1 MRAIAAIFSSERRSS
16 ELRSCELRPPA
27 ISSKT
32 VFACLSR
39 ICDAQAGNRAG
50 SAGAC
55 AGKLMLPVEEVIS
68 IGRNLGLKMQLRTL
82 TWFHLMVILAHE
94 PVLLCLNN
102 GNTII
107 AYKKGGV
114 GQDHLV
120 ASDPL
125 YEDGNCFILPRDALE
140 QVWKGDALLIERG
153 QTGIMRVTTLLLWVL
168 SITGFIAAAFVIF
181 RVLYEL
187 TW

>member
-1 MRAIAAIFSSERRSS
+1 MRAIAAIFSFERRSS
-16 ELRSCELRPPA
+16 ELRSSELRPTA
-27 ISSKT
+27 ISRKT

-39 ICDAQAGNRAG
+39 MCAAQAGNRAG
-50 SAGAC
+50 SADAC
-55 AGKLMLPVEEVIS
+55 AEPMLPVEEVIS
-68 IGRNLGLKMQLRTL
+68 FGRNLGLKMQLRTL
-82 TWFHLMVILAHE
+82 TWFRLMVILAHE

-107 AYKKGGV
+107 AYRKGGV

-153 QTGIMRVTTLLLWVL
+153 QTAIMRVTTLLLWVL